1 MTALN
6 SELEK
11 PMTYLKGV
19 GPKRAE
25 TYEKMGIK
33 TVYDLLCHYPR
44 DYIDLTV
51 TTPVSDAPINEQ
63 SVVRCTVVKK
73 LPEAR
78 IRKGLSVFK
87 AVVTDGTADLTVV
100 IYNSSF
106 LFASLKLD
114 EEYYLIGKVTG
125 TFIRKEMNS
134 PLIFP
139 GNTAEKLQP
148 VYRLTEGLSQQMLRQ
163 TIRNAFDSCRS
174 YIFEP
179 VGSFFPAFVSQHRHT
194 QLQNEQLI
202 KNEPALCEL
211 IAVKVLREVDI
222 RHCELL

>member
-1 MTALN
+1 MN
-6 SELEK
+6 SELDK

-51 TTPVSDAPINEQ
+51 TTPISDAPINEQ
-63 SVVRCTVVKK
+63 SVIRCTVVRK

-114 EEYYLIGKVTG
+114 EQYFLIGKVTG

-134 PLIFP
+134 RQGHRHVYPQRDELAADFP
-139 GNTAEKLQP
+139 GK
-148 VYRLTEGLSQQMLRQ
+148 YRRKAPACLS
-163 TIRNAFDSCRS
+163 A
-174 YIFEP
+174 
-179 VGSFFPAFVSQHRHT
+179 H
-194 QLQNEQLI
+194 
-202 KNEPALCEL
+202 
-211 IAVKVLREVDI
+211 
-222 RHCELL
+222 